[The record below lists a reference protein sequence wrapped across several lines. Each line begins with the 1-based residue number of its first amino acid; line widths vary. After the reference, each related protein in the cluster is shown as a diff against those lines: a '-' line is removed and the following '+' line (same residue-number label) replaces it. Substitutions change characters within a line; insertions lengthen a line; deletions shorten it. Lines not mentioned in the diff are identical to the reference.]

1 MHSLFSIRFTG
12 KLLIE
17 TFILTTTLI
26 HVIEEIGNIRLELE
40 LAKVVRNLTKIYF
53 NSLRD
58 RLQNSLCYYK
68 QIKVNN

>member
-12 KLLIE
+12 KLFIE
-17 TFILTTTLI
+17 TFILTITFI
-26 HVIEEIGNIRLELE
+26 HVIEEIGNLRLELE